1 MVSVPFIVMIV
12 ALLLGVPIP
21 FALGIAGM
29 LGIWLITGDI
39 SMVMN
44 VLGTAPF
51 ANTADYIM
59 TTIPMYILMAHF
71 SSSSGLAEDLF
82 LAASKL
88 LSHIRGG
95 LAIAT
100 VFACGIFGAMSGAS
114 VAAAS
119 VMSKIALPNM
129 RRFGYSEVLAS
140 GTVAVGS
147 CLDTFIP
154 PSVGMVVYGIVTDTS
169 IGKLLIAGIVP
180 GIIIGIFLV
189 LTILIWV
196 TVNPSHAPKTQRASW
211 GERWGSLRGIWP
223 SILLIFVVLGLLYT
237 GIATP
242 TEVGAIG
249 AFMSAVIGLTMG
261 RLTWA
266 GIVEAL
272 KETISSSV
280 MIFIIIIGAQIFGTY
295 IVLSQVPQKV
305 VAVVTEMNVNRW
317 VVIVG
322 IVAAYFIISMFMDEI
337 PLLLITLQIAF
348 PLVIKLGFNPI
359 WFGVLS
365 MLMVSMGLV
374 FPPVGMAAF
383 IVSATGN
390 VDLVK
395 VYRGTSILVIALVLT
410 TICMMIFPQIAL
422 WLPSTMR

>member
-1 MVSVPFIVMIV
+1 
-12 ALLLGVPIP
+12 
-21 FALGIAGM
+21 
-29 LGIWLITGDI
+29 
-39 SMVMN
+39 
-44 VLGTAPF
+44 
-51 ANTADYIM
+51 
-59 TTIPMYILMAHF
+59 
-71 SSSSGLAEDLF
+71 
-82 LAASKL
+82 
-88 LSHIRGG
+88 
-95 LAIAT
+95 
-100 VFACGIFGAMSGAS
+100 
-114 VAAAS
+114 
-119 VMSKIALPNM
+119 
-129 RRFGYSEVLAS
+129 
-140 GTVAVGS
+140 
-147 CLDTFIP
+147 
-154 PSVGMVVYGIVTDTS
+154 
-169 IGKLLIAGIVP
+169 
-180 GIIIGIFLV
+180 
-189 LTILIWV
+189 
-196 TVNPSHAPKTQRASW
+196 
-211 GERWGSLRGIWP
+211 
-223 SILLIFVVLGLLYT
+223 LIFVVLGLLYT

-261 RLTWA
+261 RLTWT
-266 GIVEAL
+266 GMVEAL

-295 IVLSQVPQKV
+295 IVLSQVPQQI

-348 PLVIKLGFNPI
+348 PLIIKLGFHPI

-390 VDLVK
+390 VDLMK

-410 TICMMIFPQIAL
+410 AVCMMIFPQIAL